1 MAIAVKV
8 VPVGPLQ
15 MNSVIL
21 TTEGPAGLEALI
33 IDPGGDPEKLL
44 RQVSDSGAT
53 LTALLATHGHFDHVE
68 GAAAIQETVDLP
80 LHCHPDDM
88 FLIEQMPAI
97 QAAYGLPTTAIPRCA
112 ADLADG
118 ITVPWAG
125 HEIPV
130 THVPGHSPGQV
141 MFTIDGLCRLRRP
154 HRPARRRLRHPGPQH
169 PGKDLHLARRNS
181 GSLRTRP
188 RHHGGARKSR
198 QPLHS
203 RLTRPPSASGAA
215 SASGAIPRASPPS
228 RGRFRGPPSSPPSA
242 SPSWRTSSG
251 IPS

>member
-141 MFTIDGLCRLRRP
+141 MFTIDGHAIVGDCLFAGSVGRTDL
-154 HRPARRRLRHPGPQH
+154 PG
-169 PGKDLHLARRNS
+169 GDFDTLARSIREKIYTLPDETVVLC
-181 GSLRTRP
+181 G
-188 RHHGGARKSR
+188 HGPDTTVGREKVGN
-198 QPLHS
+198 PF
-203 RLTRPPSASGAA
+203 
-215 SASGAIPRASPPS
+215 IPA
-228 RGRFRGPPSSPPSA
+228 
-242 SPSWRTSSG
+242 
-251 IPS
+251 